1 MTDLLE
7 LLTSGARPAYEALI
21 GIVCV
26 DEAGNDLVWRIRG
39 KGLAGPDTTAGVC
52 RRWWDAAS
60 GAGEA
65 KAADVAADVLGLH
78 LDAMQ
83 VQCRVRGGGHL
94 AWGYCSSMGTATLP

>member
-1 MTDLLE
+1 MSELLE
-7 LLTSGARPAYEALI
+7 LLASGARPAYEALI

-26 DEAGNDLVWRIRG
+26 GEAGNDLFWRIRG

-52 RRWWDAAS
+52 RRWWDAAW

-65 KAADVAADVLGLH
+65 KAAGVAADVLGLH

-83 VQCRVRGGGHL
+83 VQCGVWRGII
-94 AWGYCSSMGTATLP
+94 